1 MAEKKITKREVI
13 NSMLANEVIASN
25 ETYVAYLK
33 NELALLDKKAEKK
46 GKSAEELAE
55 ISALRQNVLNAIT
68 NLKRGTV
75 TEIQLSDENI
85 SVTKYSNQKITS
97 VLGDLR
103 KEGLVD
109 KAIEKGRTIYFVV

>member
-25 ETYVAYLK
+25 ETYVAYLQ
-33 NELALLDKKAEKK
+33 NELKLLDKKAEKK

-55 ISALRQNVLNAIT
+55 ISALKQNVLNAIT

-109 KAIEKGRTIYFVV
+109 KATEKGKTIYFVV